1 MAADR
6 RGCPVTGCRNARGQG
21 AAMCRRCWY
30 KLPIDV
36 RADVVRRWVIARKP
50 GATVDDRL
58 AHVAAVRLAKDLAN
72 ANRNGAK

>member
-1 MAADR
+1 
-6 RGCPVTGCRNARGQG
+6 
-21 AAMCRRCWY
+21 MCRRCWY